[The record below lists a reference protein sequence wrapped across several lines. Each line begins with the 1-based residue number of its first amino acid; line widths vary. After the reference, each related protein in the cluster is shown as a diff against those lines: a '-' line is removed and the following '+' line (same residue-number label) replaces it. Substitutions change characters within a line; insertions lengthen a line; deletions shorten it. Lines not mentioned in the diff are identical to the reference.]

1 MEKTRI
7 YLIRHGESLGN
18 AKHVFLGH
26 TDLDLSE
33 LGYAQARAAA
43 TAMADVHFDAI
54 YSSDLIRAYNT
65 ARPHAE
71 LRGQNVIAD
80 KGLREVFV
88 GEWEGLVVD
97 EVIEKYGEHTYR
109 VEWRG
114 VGYGNF
120 AFPGGESVL
129 GAGERFYNAIV
140 DIAKASPGK
149 TVLVAAHASVIRTFY
164 ALVSGIAPSEM
175 GEKST
180 FPSNASCTVVDYA
193 DGKFSPIEF
202 SDDSY
207 LSGVGITKI
216 GW

>member
-1 MEKTRI
+1 MKKTRI

-18 AKHVFLGH
+18 AKHIFLGH

-33 LGYAQARAAA
+33 LGYAQANAAA
-43 TAMADVHFDAI
+43 MAMADVAFDAI
-54 YSSDLIRAYNT
+54 YSSDLLRAFNT
-65 ARPHAE
+65 AKPHAD
-71 LRGQNVIAD
+71 LRGMKVIAD

-88 GEWEGLVVD
+88 GDWEGLTVD

-120 AFPGGESVL
+120 VFPGGESVL
-129 GAGERFYNAIV
+129 GAGERFCGALMN
-140 DIAKASPGK
+140 IAKANAGK
-149 TVLVAAHASVIRTFY
+149 TILVAAHASVIRTFY
-164 ALVSGIAPSEM
+164 ALASGIEAGEM
-175 GEKST
+175 GEKSV
-180 FPSNASCTVVDYA
+180 FPSNASYSVVDYE

-202 SDDSY
+202 SHDSY
-207 LSGVGITKI
+207 LSEVGITKI